1 MGYFQPMNLP
11 IDERVEIGTFSGCFK
26 HTSATY
32 KFYWLL
38 AVLEAVEEG
47 KERIEKRELFA
58 RMVANAWYTV
68 QYFHVSFGKADSL
81 EAAIGAIQEVEDI
94 PLDASK
100 AQIVDVL
107 MQSGH
112 RITRRALKHFDGNVP
127 HKFLSPWLG
136 SGSKSEVY
144 RLSQHG
150 FGFPPYAL
158 YDDHVLMQP
167 DWMNYFVRNAAVLKD
182 YCRWNLAVFLQARN
196 PNVPDM
202 LGKLERP
209 ERRGSLARQKKD
221 YWDLVIAELG
231 GVKCI
236 YTQRELAKGAYDVEH
251 FIPFQFLA
259 HDQMWNLLPADP
271 RFNSQKGDK
280 LPLLTQHF
288 KPFYATQMQAIRI
301 IRDLRPKSGYLE
313 DFLTVF
319 RTLDISEQEYRNCVE
334 PLLTI
339 AHNNGFQYLR
349 A

>member
-1 MGYFQPMNLP
+1 MVLP
-11 IDERVEIGTFSGCFK
+11 IDERVDIGRFSSCFR
-26 HTSATY
+26 HTAATY
-32 KFYWLL
+32 KFYWML
-38 AVLEAVEEG
+38 ALLEAVEAG
-47 KERIEKRELFA
+47 KERVEKRELFA
-58 RMVANAWYTV
+58 RMMAQAWYTV
-68 QYFHVSFGKADSL
+68 NYFKVSFGKSDSL
-81 EAAIGAIQEVEDI
+81 EEAIRTVKANESI
-94 PLDASK
+94 PVDARTEE
-100 AQIVDVL
+100 IVAVL
-107 MQSGH
+107 MASEQKS
-112 RITRRALKHFDGNVP
+112 TRRALKHFDANVP

-136 SGSKSEVY
+136 SGSKSSVY
-144 RLSQHG
+144 ALSQHG
-150 FGFPPYAL
+150 FEFPPYAL
-158 YDDHVLMQP
+158 YADHILVQP

-209 ERRGSLARQKKD
+209 ERRASLTRQKRE
-221 YWDLVIAELG
+221 YWDLVIAALG
-231 GVKCI
+231 GVTCI

-271 RFNSQKGDK
+271 RFNSSKGDR
-280 LPLLTQHF
+280 LPVLAQHF
-288 KPFYATQMQAIRI
+288 EPFYATQMRAIRV

-339 AHNNGFQYLR
+339 AHNNGFQYLS